1 MSTNDDNLLTIAEL
15 SGKCESTA
23 AWIRDQVESGLM
35 PSGVKNAAP
44 YAKNLPFALSTAPT
58 NPDVPILKPKTG
70 PSERVNRTV
79 EQVSKISQ
87 MASPDIGG
95 QLEFPGVPD
104 HSPHRVNQVKNYDTT
119 IHISIPNALGN
130 ICKLLI
136 YKHITRLTCMV
147 EPTGI
152 EPATFSL
159 RTRGAVELS

>member
-44 YAKNLPFALSTAPT
+44 YAKNLPFALSIAPT

-95 QLEFPGVPD
+95 QWEFPGVPD
-104 HSPHRVNQVKNYDTT
+104 RSLHRVNQVFR
-119 IHISIPNALGN
+119 AGGQ
-130 ICKLLI
+130 
-136 YKHITRLTCMV
+136 TRRH
-147 EPTGI
+147 E
-152 EPATFSL
+152 FSASTQL
-159 RTRGAVELS
+159 GAVLEVAREQGAATIEIEENAYNFV

>member
-1 MSTNDDNLLTIAEL
+1 VSTNNDNLLTIAEF

-44 YAKNLPFALSTAPT
+44 YAKDLSFALSTAPT

-70 PSERVNRTV
+70 QTERVNRTV

-87 MASPDIGG
+87 MASPDIRG

-104 HSPHRVNQVKNYDTT
+104 RSPHRVNQVFRTGGQTRRHEFRASTQLGAVLEDAREQRATT
-119 IHISIPNALGN
+119 IEIEENAYN
-130 ICKLLI
+130 F
-136 YKHITRLTCMV
+136 V
-147 EPTGI
+147 
-152 EPATFSL
+152 
-159 RTRGAVELS
+159 